1 MDVGYQLVRASRHI
15 GDDPRADRKSAGL
28 RSRAARPPGIRAAA
42 VRALW
47 PSGLLAVSGPNRVRK
62 RPITSFRL
70 SNLQGR
76 GADWRANKQTRR
88 QPRATR
94 SSVIF
99 AALKKER

>member
-70 SNLQGR
+70 SNLRAEARIGER
-76 GADWRANKQTRR
+76 TGELGVNRAPGARLASLRR
-88 QPRATR
+88 
-94 SSVIF
+94 
-99 AALKKER
+99 